1 MILGLI
7 FLFKHKPLKRTKWFL
22 LSLIF
27 LSPLSASVTTDFP
40 HAMRLFNAVPGPQ
53 ILTALGIIWLA
64 VFKLWRFL
72 RWGLAGI
79 IVSSCLLLFANYF
92 IVFPKTQS
100 SSFQYSL
107 NSAIS
112 YVLENEKNYDK
123 VIFSN
128 QGALFQSYM
137 FFLFFSQ
144 YDPVQYQALGGT
156 VSGGFAES
164 HQIGKFS
171 FISPKELEEFSLSA
185 ENVLMIGDYSQ
196 FKNRNG
202 QVFSSLGGEEEIII
216 FEK

>member
-1 MILGLI
+1 
-7 FLFKHKPLKRTKWFL
+7 
-22 LSLIF
+22 
-27 LSPLSASVTTDFP
+27 
-40 HAMRLFNAVPGPQ
+40 
-53 ILTALGIIWLA
+53 
-64 VFKLWRFL
+64 
-72 RWGLAGI
+72 
-79 IVSSCLLLFANYF
+79 
-92 IVFPKTQS
+92 
-100 SSFQYSL
+100 
-107 NSAIS
+107 
-112 YVLENEKNYDK
+112 
-123 VIFSN
+123 
-128 QGALFQSYM
+128 M